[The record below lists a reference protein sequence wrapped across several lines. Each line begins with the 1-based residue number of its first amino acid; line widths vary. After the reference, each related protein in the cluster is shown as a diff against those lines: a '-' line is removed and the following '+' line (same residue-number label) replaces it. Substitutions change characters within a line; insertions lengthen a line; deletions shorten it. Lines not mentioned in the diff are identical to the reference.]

1 MLIAIPGRLCTVDG
15 HPANPRPRVTPG
27 IYRGQIEFG
36 DVTSTPRA
44 RPDAI
49 DHVAR
54 ALPMRASL
62 LTCLL
67 LRSGVRTLSRTE
79 R

>member
-1 MLIAIPGRLCTVDG
+1 
-15 HPANPRPRVTPG
+15 VTPG

-36 DVTSTPRA
+36 DVTATPRA

-54 ALPMRASL
+54 TLLMRASL
-62 LTCLL
+62 LTRLL